1 MPKALPAKAMDVSVQ
16 LRAVLV
22 AHLQKN
28 PALPAHAA
36 GGALDD
42 VLRTLL
48 AVTSGRLALAA
59 RGACRGWREAFDN
72 EQRHSKPELA
82 LRVELGRL
90 LVEFLGTG
98 RAHRFEIGPLAAKT
112 KHGLLVRKRHAL
124 GLHAVVACRRSARG
138 VAMWSA
144 ARGRSHAALPAWELN
159 LGLGIEVLVTDNSV
173 GVYWEGA
180 LLAQRGASGLRF
192 VNLEWLTGANTI
204 VVFHG
209 RTQTEHRLSLR
220 L

>member
-1 MPKALPAKAMDVSVQ
+1 MDTTVQ
-16 LRAVLV
+16 LRAILV
-22 AHLQKN
+22 AHLQR
-28 PALPAHAA
+28 PCPPHAPSSA
-36 GGALDD
+36 VDD
-42 VLRTLL
+42 ALRTLL
-48 AVTSGRLALAA
+48 AVTSGRLPLVA
-59 RGACRGWREAFDN
+59 RAACRSWRDAFDD
-72 EQRHSKPELA
+72 EQKHENAELA
-82 LRVELGRL
+82 LRVELARL
-90 LVEFLGTG
+90 LVEFLGAG
-98 RAHRFEIGPLAAKT
+98 RVHRFEVGPLAAKT

-192 VNLEWLTGANTI
+192 VNLEWMGGANTV
-204 VVFHG
+204 VVFYT

-220 L
+220 A